1 MDDEV
6 DTLQAERDAYLA
18 LSIASVDATLD
29 AKLVR
34 GQPAAYRAALGR
46 MIQLQTE
53 TLAAHDRFVRRAE
66 ELGLDVEVVA
76 ALREGRVD
84 LAILLQRTIA
94 QLDRLDAAG
103 R

>member
-1 MDDEV
+1 MDNDV
-6 DTLQAERDAYLA
+6 DALQAERDAYVA
-18 LSIASVDATLD
+18 LSNASLDATLD

-34 GQPAAYRAALGR
+34 DQPEQYREALGR
-46 MIQLQTE
+46 MIELQTE

-66 ELGLDVEVVA
+66 ELGLDLEIVA
-76 ALREGRVD
+76 TLREGRVD

-94 QLDRLDAAG
+94 QLDRLDATG

>member
-1 MDDEV
+1 MENEV
-6 DTLQAERDAYLA
+6 DALQAERDAYLA
-18 LSIASVDATLD
+18 LSNASLDATLD

-34 GQPAAYRAALGR
+34 GQPEQYRAALGR
-46 MIQLQTE
+46 MIELQTA

-66 ELGLDVEVVA
+66 ELGLDLEVVA
-76 ALREGRVD
+76 TQREGRVD

-94 QLDRLDAAG
+94 QLERLDSAG